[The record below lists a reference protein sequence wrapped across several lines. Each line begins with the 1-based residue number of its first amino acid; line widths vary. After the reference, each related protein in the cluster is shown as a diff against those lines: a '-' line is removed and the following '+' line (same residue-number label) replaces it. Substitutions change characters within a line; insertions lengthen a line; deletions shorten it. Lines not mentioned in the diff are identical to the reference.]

1 MINKEDPQ
9 TRLPIDAH
17 SSRCS
22 RRHTPSW
29 RRGLASTA
37 NGKATATGPYTGD
50 WRTCPSAH
58 DAQWKYLQTPPPK
71 NVSEAMSNFGSD
83 PPKLPVD
90 LNKECLRAVLKA
102 SGVGWVHRAATRE
115 EPPPARVHSSKRVG
129 NPGSYTYSSFELPPK
144 NPVRGYP
151 NPDMSIRP
159 TSNLHKLLGE

>member
-1 MINKEDPQ
+1 MA
-9 TRLPIDAH
+9 TRA
-17 SSRCS
+17 
-22 RRHTPSW
+22 
-29 RRGLASTA
+29 GLDGEWHGDRSC
-37 NGKATATGPYTGD
+37 GPYTGD

-58 DAQWKYLQTPPPK
+58 DAQWKYLQAPPPK
-71 NVSEAMSNFGSD
+71 NVSEAMSNFGSG

-90 LNKECLRAVLKA
+90 LNKECLRAVLRA

-115 EPPPARVHSSKRVG
+115 EPPPAREHSSKRVG

-151 NPDMSIRP
+151 SPDMSIRP